1 MEINTIKLLL
11 NVFNINTTNK
21 IYGRF
26 KEKQTILSFIQ
37 SDKSILHING
47 KPGTGKTSSI
57 LECLNSENYLY
68 INYYITSNIKKQ
80 INNINNIK
88 ILVIDEFDRYY
99 NEKKN
104 ECINAIIC
112 LQKKNIKLITISN
125 TLIIN
130 QKNYLNNTNIVVL
143 NYKPYTKNQ
152 IIEIMNSILKTINN
166 ELIITTLFPKAIIEF
181 IAKKHEKIGDLREI
195 FKYINQ
201 LLKYILSRNIK
212 KITLET
218 LHTFEI
224 QLKNKI
230 IEQSIHHKIIINL
243 IETLVEKKH
252 IYREYICKCK
262 EMKIKNY
269 EKNDFDLIYGLYI

>member
-1 MEINTIKLLL
+1 
-11 NVFNINTTNK
+11 
-21 IYGRF
+21 
-26 KEKQTILSFIQ
+26 
-37 SDKSILHING
+37 
-47 KPGTGKTSSI
+47 
-57 LECLNSENYLY
+57 
-68 INYYITSNIKKQ
+68 
-80 INNINNIK
+80 
-88 ILVIDEFDRYY
+88 
-99 NEKKN
+99 
-104 ECINAIIC
+104 
-112 LQKKNIKLITISN
+112 
-125 TLIIN
+125 
-130 QKNYLNNTNIVVL
+130 
-143 NYKPYTKNQ
+143 
-152 IIEIMNSILKTINN
+152 MNSILKTINN

-269 EKNDFDLIYGLYI
+269 EKNDFDLIYELYI